1 MMSALK
7 PLDGIPIRA
16 MEPSDWPEVREV
28 YLAGI
33 ATGNATFETEPPD
46 WDSWDA
52 AHPAGLRF
60 VALDGDIVVGWV
72 AAGPVSDR
80 CCYRGVAEHS
90 VYVSP
95 AYQGRGLGRV
105 LLSTLIEAAERGG
118 YWTIQSG
125 IFPENR
131 ASLALH
137 LACGFRIVGLRE
149 RLGQLDGAWRD
160 VYLIERR
167 SSEDR
172 IVYDPDP
179 GAVAR

>member
-1 MMSALK
+1 
-7 PLDGIPIRA
+7 
-16 MEPSDWPEVREV
+16 
-28 YLAGI
+28 
-33 ATGNATFETEPPD
+33 
-46 WDSWDA
+46 
-52 AHPAGLRF
+52 
-60 VALDGDIVVGWV
+60 
-72 AAGPVSDR
+72 
-80 CCYRGVAEHS
+80 
-90 VYVSP
+90 
-95 AYQGRGLGRV
+95 V